1 MQKIAAEL
9 RTVFGKK
16 VKNLREQGFVPA
28 IVYGGTGEP
37 APLSVQ
43 SRELLKAYRHAGE
56 SGMIELDIKDGGKK
70 SVLIHEITFDP
81 IKSLPV
87 HVDFHEVAADKTI
100 KVHVPIVFTGESDAV
115 KSLGGVLVKVM
126 HEIEVEALPKDLP
139 HEITVDLSMIRT
151 FTDTISLQDI
161 KSPHGV
167 EIIGEKDAFIAKVV
181 PPRSEEELA
190 SLENQVS
197 VNLED
202 IAVMKKGKK
211 EEEAEDASGEE

>member
-1 MQKIAAEL
+1 MQKIAAES

-16 VKNLREQGFVPA
+16 VKDLREKGFVPA
-28 IVYGGTGEP
+28 VVYGSTGQP
-37 APLSVQ
+37 TPLSVR
-43 SRELLKAYRHAGE
+43 SGELIKAYRQVGE
-56 SGMIELDIKDGGKK
+56 SGMIELDIKDSGKK
-70 SVLIHEITFDP
+70 SVLIHEISFDP
-81 IKSLPV
+81 IKSLPL

-100 KVHVPIVFTGESDAV
+100 KVHVPIAFTGESEAV

-139 HEITVDLSMIRT
+139 HEISIDLGMLRT

-161 KSPHGV
+161 KSPRGV

-190 SLENQVS
+190 ALENQVS